1 MAAVS
6 AAVEGLSVRGS
17 REPRVTKA
25 QRRRDRKA
33 EHQRERDRAIA
44 EQEVANREG
53 PRHRETEA
61 IRLRLKE
68 RGRAVHMIPSDG
80 DW

>member
-1 MAAVS
+1 M
-6 AAVEGLSVRGS
+6 GP

-25 QRRRDRKA
+25 QRRRDKKA
-33 EHQRERDRAIA
+33 EQQRERERAIA

-53 PRHRETEA
+53 PRHQETEA
-61 IRLRLKE
+61 IRQRLRE
-68 RGRAVHMIPSDG
+68 RGRTVHMIPSDG